1 MEAQEIVS
9 LLDSSTIELKGVSI
23 IHRRFVGIALLS
35 VPMKM
40 TLHDKDV
47 AFFAAVSSFNEL
59 PDEFIDDRLFFLHVD
74 EPLKPLT
81 PRSSVVLMRRHDEW
95 LDGFE
100 LIAREF
106 RELQRKK
113 EAVLELTALVNSG
126 RRSRGSSMRRQ
137 ASSVRRHPSSTR
149 RFLSSQVRTTFPLGL
164 RTMRTKRRDGFPK
177 TPSTL

>member
-81 PRSSVVLMRRHDEW
+81 PRSKNRKSRR
-95 LDGFE
+95 GY
-100 LIAREF
+100 
-106 RELQRKK
+106 
-113 EAVLELTALVNSG
+113 
-126 RRSRGSSMRRQ
+126 
-137 ASSVRRHPSSTR
+137 
-149 RFLSSQVRTTFPLGL
+149 
-164 RTMRTKRRDGFPK
+164 
-177 TPSTL
+177 